1 MRRARRVVL
10 VGIELAVEPEIFGVG
25 AKEALD
31 IRFPGQHLE
40 VLLFE
45 GPEVLRTNL
54 GVRLRPGQ
62 LKPLAKPGFAQAVAY
77 LEHEALDCNVMTD
90 SLS

>member
-1 MRRARRVVL
+1 M
-10 VGIELAVEPEIFGVG
+10 
-25 AKEALD
+25 
-31 IRFPGQHLE
+31 
-40 VLLFE
+40 LLFE
-45 GPEVLRTNL
+45 GPEVLRANL

-77 LEHEALDCNVMTD
+77 LEHEALDCNGMTD